1 MYFINCFFL
10 YSILG
15 FFLETIFSL
24 VKGFSYESGILY
36 GPWTPVY
43 GFGVIVIFFF
53 AKMLEKWKLSKFLK
67 FLFLF
72 LSTSIVLA
80 IMEILGGYF
89 IEWFFHK
96 RFWDYSNM
104 KFPIT
109 PYTSLEMALLW
120 GILSLLLYSF
130 IKPILDKVVK
140 KIPNYLTCIF
150 ILLMFLDLLFTVI
163 HHYKP

>member
-1 MYFINCFFL
+1 MF
-10 YSILG
+10 
-15 FFLETIFSL
+15 FSL
-24 VKGFSYESGILY
+24 FYFVKGFSYESGILY

-53 AKMLEKWKLSKFLK
+53 AKMLEKWKISKFFK

-80 IMEILGGYF
+80 ILEILGGYF

-96 RFWDYSNM
+96 RFWDYSDM

-120 GILSLLLYSF
+120 GILSLILYFF
-130 IKPILDKVVK
+130 IKPLLDKVIK
-140 KIPNYLTCIF
+140 KVPKYLTCIF
-150 ILLMFLDLLFTVI
+150 IFLMFLDLLFTVI
-163 HHYKP
+163 YHYKP